1 MKATKKLLSIT
12 LTLAILLSMII
23 TTSVTA
29 SALNSDDYRTW
40 THHDSRWSSTAMG
53 SGTLGS
59 GGAPTTAITKLAI
72 QAGLRDAR
80 DFDIGSMA
88 TLLTNNSGYS
98 GNAIVWGAPAKSS
111 LNLFSSYKV
120 LKQGTDSTPSF
131 NSSSNYQAIIGY
143 INDGYHLVIQAT
155 NSSGTNNYIA
165 VDEEKTLSS
174 GSVYIMDCLNN
185 TSNNINVLLH
195 KRYSTFTRIIG
206 YKGEASSNSSVDS
219 DYRKWE
225 RNNANW
231 KNTVLAGSYT
241 VGNSRIGGG
250 DLVMAASKL
259 AVQAG
264 LLEKNNA
271 VTNAVTAIKAQGS
284 FSSSGG
290 VIPSWD
296 AVKTALGFSG
306 CDSALMGDADS
317 DTATM
322 STTLDTNIN
331 NIINYLNQGYYLVIR
346 VNNSVGWVAV
356 DTEKTLSTGEVYI
369 MRSTPDSSKN
379 ADIKLSDY
387 YSTINRVGGFMGAG
401 VQVKLSGNADFT
413 ASYTKSGSTVSFTS
427 GAFVPDGAEVTVTAS
442 PKSGYTAGSGGT
454 YWTNTN
460 FSGSESG
467 NHLTYTFTANTA
479 TATST
484 TLTFNTS
491 PKTSS
496 ISYTYAVNSGSFN
509 YTTIPSTAQTG
520 DTVGI
525 HASAKSDATFVYEL
539 VVTAEDSDGNE
550 IEVTHDQTDRTKY
563 TFTMPSSNV
572 TVTFTGRNA
581 DDWRKW
587 ARDDERWRDY
597 EMNTQTNVNPNV
609 THTVQS
615 DGAVML
621 SLAKIVVQTGL
632 KTPSTNSEHKWD
644 VRDTVDALANAKYID
659 MGDGSRGLIYR
670 NGQLVFSS
678 DTYKPPTYD
687 NSATA
692 LDLDSIETKLS
703 ASNTSTRKDI
713 TSKAYLQQIL
723 GYTFDGAH
731 QIFRIVSS
739 SITSADDFSQENSEW
754 FVIDEEKT
762 LVNGIEGVLADSS
775 STAQDIREHIYI
787 FRATADTSKNANIT
801 LQDLYNE
808 TNYRYVWRNYAYL
821 GGTTPSRKI
830 NYSVHKD
837 GTNFSTDKCSLSG
850 KYTIDGGKSY
860 TDFDS
865 GDYVPSR
872 ATVTLTADRAN
883 EYYSFDSWEKAAQGA
898 SGITEV
904 SRTNNSITFT
914 LSPSEFRTTNQDYTS
929 GMVYNITPAE
939 YNVFYEDGAN
949 FSYSN
954 TVDTCSYNDTASFV
968 INPASGYTVLPEN
981 IVLKDSEDNVLSITV
996 SKSGKTYSFTM
1007 PAKDV
1012 YISAT
1017 ATEQTY
1023 DDYRMWGINDSR
1035 WQNVY
1040 YAGSSYKMP
1049 NTSDNGSDILMAY
1062 AKLMIQA
1069 GYQPSTVAAVY
1080 DANDSETGRDFVSD
1094 VCSATNTYGSATYP
1108 WAFSDGSGNARASM
1122 YDTDGTKDTWA
1133 LIAYRLRIVPHIYS
1147 YTTGTS
1153 PNQTT
1158 TYYCQNSA
1166 TAGGSRSQAFMY
1178 PRLLNTTVA
1187 NAYSLT
1193 GTKSGVERAYTKL
1206 IMDYLEG
1213 NHSRITDR
1221 DLCGSYTANT
1231 NNYKFHLMIY
1241 NTTYG
1246 WMAIDEAQTLN
1257 TGKVWAWASKNAVA
1271 NNDTGSANIICLEDA
1286 GVTSFTRLAGFKF
1299 QSSTNQHF
1307 ETSKVNFTPYEYNN
1321 DSTASTNATLN
1332 ATYEYMGQSYG
1343 PYPSGLYVP
1352 NGASVTISKAT
1363 INDGFKPAASTS
1375 DTYKPWSTTLVPTIS
1390 SDNDFTFDTAFSS
1403 GTSRVNCNARYYIEA
1418 LPTVHIKYR
1427 GGPNG
1432 SLYGQSDGTTLS
1444 NEQIIYQGGS
1454 ITATPV
1460 PDANYEVDKLK
1471 FIKTDSSYSSVI
1483 SEEYVDPY
1491 EFVYYFDTDRT
1502 GGAECYYIV
1511 EATFVRTGH
1520 PLAITYNYKEFDP
1533 TSAGT
1538 YEYTEN
1544 DGAHITTNKALT
1556 VNIDFY
1562 DENATAEALANA
1574 NAPELRNNY
1583 FDYTIS
1589 SIGSLDTSGDTHT
1602 LNVYLAETPHPYSVT
1617 VNGTEIGDSF
1627 HFQEEITLD
1636 YSDYGVGSDDV
1647 LWTRDGSRAST
1658 DPLYT
1663 LRVTGDLTLNVSEN
1677 LSGVSGVDGT
1687 STIAAGYTEI
1697 GYKGSTEQCHQNFY
1711 IQDFFD
1717 TSAPKAYDSS
1727 GAEITD
1733 AENVEFLGA
1742 GVLFYV
1748 HDTSTSKPAKAALD
1762 GKVNRSDIYGVLE
1775 SNKSG
1780 FLTQATVQTTNY
1792 KNSNLSCSYIN
1803 FNSDSSESSMNKKL
1817 RYAGVNKAYN
1827 YFFTASINNNRAS
1840 DVQKYKYRVYSFY
1853 VMKYE
1858 LGGETIVAPIM
1869 SENFAEA
1876 NVYYNSN

>member
-241 VGNSRIGGG
+241 VENSRIGGG
-250 DLVMAASKL
+250 DLFMAASKL

-442 PKSGYTAGSGGT
+442 PKSGYTAGSGGI

-520 DTVGI
+520 DTVEI

-644 VRDTVDALANAKYID
+644 VRDTVDALANAKYSD

-1023 DDYRMWGINDSR
+1023 DDFRAWGIGDSR
-1035 WQNVY
+1035 WKDSTLRQSL
-1040 YAGSSYKMP
+1040 AGTKI
-1049 NTSDNGSDILMAY
+1049 GSHTDGGTLFLALT
-1062 AKLMIQA
+1062 KLLIQS
-1069 GYQPSTVAAVY
+1069 GWGTVAYNETDSSANGTAVQTLASQVASGSY
-1080 DANDSETGRDFVSD
+1080 VS
-1094 VCSATNTYGSATYP
+1094 G
-1108 WAFSDGSGNARASM
+1108 
-1122 YDTDGTKDTWA
+1122 
-1133 LIAYRLRIVPHIYS
+1133 
-1147 YTTGTS
+1147 TGTYYTYSSNGTALNDPFYWGVMGAKMGIIPSFAVDNANWDYSVSGGATANGTRSAKYVYRRLLGTSGS
-1153 PNQTT
+1153 PYNAT
-1158 TYYCQNSA
+1158 TYV
-1166 TAGGSRSQAFMY
+1166 
-1178 PRLLNTTVA
+1178 P
-1187 NAYSLT
+1187 
-1193 GTKSGVERAYTKL
+1193 L
-1206 IMDYLEG
+1206 IRDYLRG
-1213 NHSRITDR
+1213 DHSEAGTSSSQTIT
-1221 DLCGSYTANT
+1221 GYSTGVYNSH
-1231 NNYKFHLMIY
+1231 NYKFNILLY
-1241 NTTYG
+1241 VSGYG
-1246 WMAIDEAQTLN
+1246 WVAVDEAQTLN
-1257 TGKVWAWASKNAVA
+1257 DKGKGNNIWVWASHGIVGSDA
-1271 NNDTGSANIICLEDA
+1271 TGAANICKLSDISPNN
-1286 GVTSFTRLAGFKF
+1286 TFTQIAAFKLQDNYVHF
-1299 QSSTNQHF
+1299 GSDKVQFTPYVGSSSTNKAML
-1307 ETSKVNFTPYEYNN
+1307 S
-1321 DSTASTNATLN
+1321 
-1332 ATYEYMGQSYG
+1332 ATYSYLG
-1343 PYPSGLYVP
+1343 ITYPSSGTLESGLYVP
-1352 NGASVTISKAT
+1352 HGATVTISRTALDSAYRPVTNQTYGAWASADSSVTPT
-1363 INDGFKPAASTS
+1363 I
-1375 DTYKPWSTTLVPTIS
+1375 YSTTNLMFNTTAHNATS
-1390 SDNDFTFDTAFSS
+1390 SRHEYNS
-1403 GTSRVNCNARYYIEA
+1403 RYYIEE
-1418 LPTVHIKYR
+1418 LPKVHIKYR

-1533 TSAGT
+1533 VSAGT
-1538 YEYTEN
+1538 YEYTED

-1636 YSDYGVGSDDV
+1636 YSNYGVGSDDV

-1780 FLTQATVQTTNY
+1780 FLTQATVQTTNF